1 MTAHTLCSEP
11 QHSISHLASAYSTHS
26 HTIHTSTLA
35 LHIHT
40 LFTHSHLLYTF
51 THLLYTL
58 FTHSRLLYTFT
69 HFFKNDQSLSLL
81 YTFTHL
87 FKNDQSLSLLDTFT
101 HLFKNDQSP
110 WQLLLPICLQ
120 PSQAVSSQRVLRP
133 VQTEDVDTLLL
144 DAIDANVW
152 L

>member
-81 YTFTHL
+81 
-87 FKNDQSLSLLDTFT
+87 DTFT